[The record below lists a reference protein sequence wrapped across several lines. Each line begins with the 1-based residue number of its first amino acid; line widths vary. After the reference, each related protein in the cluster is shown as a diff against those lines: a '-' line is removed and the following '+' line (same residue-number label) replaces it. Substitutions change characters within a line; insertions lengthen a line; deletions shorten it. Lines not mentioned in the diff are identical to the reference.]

1 MKTLTKTLAIVALS
15 ASFAAPAFSA
25 VEDDIRRRSGSGS
38 NIYVQVKGDTVILNG
53 YVDSQ
58 YSRHLAERTA
68 REQGYKVQ
76 NNLLSN

>member
-15 ASFAAPAFSA
+15 ASFAAPAFST
-25 VEDDIRRRSGSGS
+25 VEDDIQRRSGSNS

-58 YSRHLAERTA
+58 YSRQLVERTA